1 MTKEMLWEIEKL
13 GKLDKLKNQFLI
25 SLEAAKKMKK
35 VKMKIV
41 QKVKIIKKSF
51 TNKSGFD

>member
-1 MTKEMLWEIEKL
+1 MQWEIEKL
-13 GKLDKLKNQFLI
+13 GKLVKLKNQFLI

-35 VKMKIV
+35 VKMKRV